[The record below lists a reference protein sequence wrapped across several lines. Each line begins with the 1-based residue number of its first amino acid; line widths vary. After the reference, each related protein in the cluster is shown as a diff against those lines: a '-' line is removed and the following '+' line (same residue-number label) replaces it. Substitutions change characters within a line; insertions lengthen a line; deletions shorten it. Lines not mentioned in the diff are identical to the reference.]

1 MTKKVLVVVAHAD
14 DEVIG
19 CGGTL
24 AKFAATGHD
33 IRLIILA
40 DGESARA
47 DGGNLIEKIRFR
59 KEACLQASKA
69 IGIQD
74 VVFFDFPDNRLDAL
88 PLLDIVIEIE
98 KYSQKFL
105 PDVVFTH
112 HGGDLNIDHRIAFK
126 ACMTVFRPMPGQSVK
141 KIITFE
147 VLSSTEW
154 QSPYHPSAFN
164 PNWFVNINSTYHQKV
179 KSLEFYK
186 DEMREFPHPRSL
198 AALRNLAEYRGAMI
212 GCELAEAFML
222 IRGVD

>member
-1 MTKKVLVVVAHAD
+1 MTKKVLVVVAHPD
-14 DEVIG
+14 DEVLG

-33 IRLIILA
+33 VRLMILA
-40 DGESARA
+40 DGESSRVE
-47 DGGNLIEKIRFR
+47 GGDLIEKIGFR
-59 KEACLQASKA
+59 KEACLQASKV

-74 VVFFDFPDNRLDAL
+74 IVFFDFPDNRLDTV
-88 PLLDIVIEIE
+88 PLLDIVMKIE

-105 PDVVFTH
+105 PDIVFTH
-112 HGGDLNIDHRIAFK
+112 HGGDLNIDHRIAFE
-126 ACMTVFRPMPGQSVK
+126 ACMTAFRPIPGRSVK

-154 QSPYHPSAFN
+154 QSPYHPLTFK
-164 PNWFVNINSTYHQKV
+164 PNWFVSIGSTYDQKV
-179 KSLEFYK
+179 KAFEFYR
-186 DEMREFPHPRSL
+186 EETREFPHPRSL

-222 IRGVD
+222 IRSLN